1 MDAGAHGVIVPMVKS
16 REDVEQAV
24 GGVKYPP
31 NGSRSI
37 GLARAQG
44 YGASFDDYFDW
55 QQDNSIV
62 VVQIEH
68 IDAVRKLPEIL
79 SVPGVDAYITGP
91 YDLSGS
97 LGMPGCFDAPEFL
110 DALMDLVLNM
120 ANPTLR
126 TPTVMPEDQTHETR
140 TTSRL
145 AASRQPHRACPRR
158 RD

>member
-1 MDAGAHGVIVPMVKS
+1 MVKTH
-16 REDVEQAV
+16 EDVEQAV
-24 GGVKYPP
+24 EAVKYPP
-31 NGSRSI
+31 KGSRSI

-68 IDAVRKLPEIL
+68 IDAVRNLPEIL

-97 LGMPGCFDAPEFL
+97 LGMPGRFD
-110 DALMDLVLNM
+110 
-120 ANPTLR
+120 
-126 TPTVMPEDQTHETR
+126 
-140 TTSRL
+140 
-145 AASRQPHRACPRR
+145 
-158 RD
+158 